1 MPTNQ
6 SLLYVYDTQGQERI
20 NQDIGYDGLNDGEE
34 AVLYPE
40 FAGLSDPAGDNYQY
54 FLQAEGN
61 LVQRYRQ
68 YNGTQGNSP
77 EVLTNTDRGST
88 SLPDVEDI
96 NRDNT
101 MNTVDSYFEYN
112 IDVFPG
118 MNANNS
124 DYITDTKEINVTL
137 QNNEVIPVRWVQFK
151 VPISDPDASINGASY
166 FRSIRFMRMYLSD
179 FEQDMILRFGTLD
192 LIRGDYRRYQ
202 VALDE
207 NAQDPTTGNTLFENF
222 TVSIEENENRY
233 PVPYVLPPGVYREQ
247 LNNNNNIIRQNEQ
260 SLSLR
265 TCGLYPEDGRSVYK
279 NFNVDMRQYKNLE
292 MFIHTESTENEA
304 MLSDGDM
311 VAFVRLGN
319 DLSQNYYEVQLPL
332 NPTTFGSTSP
342 EDIWP
347 IENRLLLPFELLQ
360 QVKALSL
367 GDPNNIPNE
376 TSFYLQSEL
385 DQNFSGPENELRIGI
400 KGNPSFGNVRTIMI
414 GVRNNTTNEICGETW
429 FNELRMTELD
439 NQGGWAAVASM
450 DVNLADFA
458 NVSASGSKSTVGFG
472 SIEQGQNQRSL
483 EDVQEYG
490 LVTNFNLGQLLPQK

>member
-1 MPTNQ
+1 MFYH
-6 SLLYVYDTQGQERI
+6 L
-20 NQDIGYDGLNDGEE
+20 
-34 AVLYPE
+34 E
-40 FAGLSDPAGDNYQY
+40 F
-54 FLQAEGN
+54 
-61 LVQRYRQ
+61 
-68 YNGTQGNSP
+68 
-77 EVLTNTDRGST
+77 
-88 SLPDVEDI
+88 
-96 NRDNT
+96 
-101 MNTVDSYFEYN
+101 
-112 IDVFPG
+112 
-118 MNANNS
+118 
-124 DYITDTKEINVTL
+124 
-137 QNNEVIPVRWVQFK
+137 
-151 VPISDPDASINGASY
+151 
-166 FRSIRFMRMYLSD
+166 
-179 FEQDMILRFGTLD
+179 
-192 LIRGDYRRYQ
+192 
-202 VALDE
+202 
-207 NAQDPTTGNTLFENF
+207 
-222 TVSIEENENRY
+222 IEK
-233 PVPYVLPPGVYREQ
+233 Q

-265 TCGLYPEDGRSVYK
+265 TCGLDPEDGRSVYK

-385 DQNFSGPENELRIGI
+385 DPNFSGPENELRIGI

-472 SIEQGQNQRSL
+472 SIEQGPNQRSL

-490 LVTNFNLGQLLPQK
+490 LVTNFNLGQLLPQKWGIQLPFNYGRSEELITPKYDEEYQDIELQTRLDNQQDTNRRQEIQEQSEEYTKRQSINFIGVRKNKVGNNKPKVYDVENFTFSYSYNQVDHRSFEVKESREQTVLLGGTYNYNFQPKPVEPFKKNDSIFRSKYWKLLKDFNFNYLPSNITVGSNYNRQYTEQKFRELNLPEGSIGVPTLYQRNFLFDWQFTINYNLTKSLRFNFSSNNNRTVKKLHRYFWKYR